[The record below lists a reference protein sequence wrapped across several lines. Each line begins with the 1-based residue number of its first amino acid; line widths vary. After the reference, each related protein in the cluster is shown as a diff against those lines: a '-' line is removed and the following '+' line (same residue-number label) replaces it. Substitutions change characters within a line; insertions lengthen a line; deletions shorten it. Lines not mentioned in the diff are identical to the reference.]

1 MLPRPF
7 ESSVRSRNLS
17 DPHQFL
23 EEGIYRQPSPIR
35 PTQTPTYRD
44 QLRAHDSLEEHS
56 ESEEMQE
63 KTHIRQRSGY
73 LSPTLNGNVPLGNGP
88 DDAGTR
94 QRKATARV
102 GQATFDSTNDEGKN
116 GSVAGLGLG
125 LGLESSQPREKNGG
139 QIVFEK
145 PRKDS
150 RVEDE
155 PQGLTGKDRKA
166 FILLVM
172 LCKYTALAWARDSH
186 EFDNMRC
193 SSCT

>member
-1 MLPRPF
+1 MLPRPS
-7 ESSVRSRNLS
+7 ENSVRSRNLS

-35 PTQTPTYRD
+35 RSQTPTYRD
-44 QLRAHDSLEEHS
+44 HLRAHDSLEEYS
-56 ESEEMQE
+56 DSEEMQE

-73 LSPTLNGNVPLGNGP
+73 LSPTLNGNVPLGKGP
-88 DDAGTR
+88 DEVGTR

-102 GQATFDSTNDEGKN
+102 GPGTFDLTNEEGKN

-125 LGLESSQPREKNGG
+125 LGLGTSPPREKTGG
-139 QIVFEK
+139 QVILEK

-155 PQGLTGKDRKA
+155 SQGLTGKDRKA

-172 LCKYTALAWARDSH
+172 LC
-186 EFDNMRC
+186 E
-193 SSCT
+193 